1 MVIVMMAMME
11 VKVTCARRTVE
22 EGDSVEP
29 DLLGVDLLPG
39 QGQADGDGG
48 HQVPLH
54 AGGEDQALPG
64 GDMGE
69 REEQEKG
76 SQEQEEQEQE
86 QEEQEQEQEVE
97 QQ

>member
-1 MVIVMMAMME
+1 M
-11 VKVTCARRTVE
+11 E

-54 AGGEDQALPG
+54 AGREDQAFPG
-64 GDMGE
+64 GDIGE
-69 REEQEKG
+69 REEREKG
-76 SQEQEEQEQE
+76 SQEREEQEQE
-86 QEEQEQEQEVE
+86 QEEQEQEQEEEE
-97 QQ
+97 Q

>member
-1 MVIVMMAMME
+1 ME
-11 VKVTCARRTVE
+11 Q
-22 EGDSVEP
+22 GHSVEP
-29 DLLGVDLLPG
+29 HQLGVHPAPG

-64 GDMGE
+64 GDIGE

-76 SQEQEEQEQE
+76 SHEWEEQE
-86 QEEQEQEQEVE
+86 
-97 QQ
+97 